1 MRANIL
7 ATLIWSLCFV
17 APTASWADAETNEI
31 AIRIHALGKS
41 HWRAEYTLTK
51 PAAKLLFGRSPDA
64 SRAETWNVEDG
75 FEIVSTADGEIARRK
90 DGRAFRELTVQV
102 PPVYRMLP
110 KDYAPFSPFGDGGMA
125 MYTGRFFACAD
136 ACVGEQRWKFDLR
149 ADKDDHIIVNDK
161 RVKGRA
167 SWIDKDDGRVVYIGA
182 TEPLATPELIAVID
196 GALPEAVRT
205 QLFEQL
211 PAFMQHFAVEL
222 DPLDERPMLFVS
234 YDLSH
239 PKGWGRQGGV
249 LPGQI
254 FIHFYGNH
262 WREEVKQP
270 SFANDL
276 AWHFAHE
283 AAHLFQRHLYAREKG
298 EWWIHEGAADAFAA
312 IVLRGLDSSSSD
324 YIDSRIA
331 GARSA
336 CAEQL
341 GAKGLAEAIESGTF
355 DVAYTCGLVVN
366 FDLHERMRRS
376 GNEHG
381 LYAVWREYLKLARE
395 TAPGKSAYLAAIAQV
410 APTDVVERVRAIFDA
425 KGQNV
430 LGLTTQ

>member
-1 MRANIL
+1 L
-7 ATLIWSLCFV
+7 
-17 APTASWADAETNEI
+17 E
-31 AIRIHALGKS
+31 
-41 HWRAEYTLTK
+41 
-51 PAAKLLFGRSPDA
+51 
-64 SRAETWNVEDG
+64 
-75 FEIVSTADGEIARRK
+75 
-90 DGRAFRELTVQV
+90 
-102 PPVYRMLP
+102 
-110 KDYAPFSPFGDGGMA
+110 
-125 MYTGRFFACAD
+125 
-136 ACVGEQRWKFDLR
+136 FDLR

-298 EWWIHEGAADAFAA
+298 NGGFMKVQPTRLPRSFCEGSIRARATTSTHESPVHARHAP
-312 IVLRGLDSSSSD
+312 SSSERR
-324 YIDSRIA
+324 DSRK
-331 GARSA
+331 RS
-336 CAEQL
+336 
-341 GAKGLAEAIESGTF
+341 
-355 DVAYTCGLVVN
+355 
-366 FDLHERMRRS
+366 R
-376 GNEHG
+376 
-381 LYAVWREYLKLARE
+381 
-395 TAPGKSAYLAAIAQV
+395 AAHSMS
-410 APTDVVERVRAIFDA
+410 PTRADWS
-425 KGQNV
+425 
-430 LGLTTQ
+430 